1 MLTNVKISF
10 AQKERD
16 LVGYLSLHRVA
27 TAMNGPGL
35 VLKWTPNQMMKGE
48 GGGEA
53 GNINFWEMALHVD
66 MSSCVY
72 AHCHR
77 GQLVLIG
84 CDGK

>member
-35 VLKWTPNQMMKGE
+35 VL
-48 GGGEA
+48 A